1 MKNLSVRVKMIILAV
16 ITLVGALAIVLVAE
30 THISDM
36 ERGAENVLRS
46 SIEADYDENIKNQV
60 ENAISLLN
68 AVYAGYERGEY
79 SLDKAKEMGADLL
92 RELRYGDG
100 GYFWAD
106 TYEGVNVVL
115 LGNDTEGTNRMN
127 AKDTEGNSY
136 MQDIISA
143 GKNPDGGYA
152 DYVFPKAGETEPSP
166 KRAYS
171 KAFEP
176 FEWVIG
182 TGNYIDYI
190 DTTVAK
196 ETVVMEANAKSAMT
210 KIIVFGGIL
219 VIVVLAVCIYM
230 AVELSRSFRH
240 TLDYIGNIANGDFTK
255 KLPKKLQNR
264 HDDFGILG
272 DSLENMKNQ
281 VSVLIKEVKA
291 QSNIIG
297 EVVDS
302 VKTNVIS
309 LTGNIEDVSA
319 TTQELAASME
329 ETAASSDTVKNM
341 ANEIEEASKNIA
353 TRSQDGAQQAA
364 DIHER
369 ASKAQADIRQQ
380 RTQASEIHNNI
391 RESLTK
397 ALEDAKVVKQIE
409 VLSSAIMEI
418 TSQTNLLA
426 LNASIEAARA
436 GDAGRGFAVVA
447 TEIGG
452 LAEQSKEAV
461 VKIQQVTEAVT
472 SSVERLSGDTQQL
485 LEFVGGDVVAAY
497 DMFDKVADA
506 YNQDA
511 KYIDMLIGDFSA
523 TSEELLASIDG
534 VLSSMDG
541 IATATNEGAKG
552 TTDIAQRPID
562 VKAEADQVTGEVS
575 RCDET
580 ARKLS
585 EEIAKFK
592 VDEYIVP

>member
-1 MKNLSVRVKMIILAV
+1 MKNLSVRVKMIILAA
-16 ITLVGALAIVLVAE
+16 ITLVGALTIVFVAE
-30 THISDM
+30 VHISDM
-36 ERGAENVLRS
+36 EKGAENVLRA

-60 ENAISLLN
+60 DNAISLLN

-79 SLDKAKEMGADLL
+79 TLDEAKTMGADLL

-115 LGNDTEGTNRMN
+115 LGNTTEGTNRMN

-136 MQDIISA
+136 ISDIISA
-143 GKNPDGGYA
+143 GRSADGGYV
-152 DYVFPKAGETEPSP
+152 DYVFPKAGETESSP

-190 DTTVAK
+190 DTTVAN
-196 ETVVMEANAKSAMT
+196 ETQAMEANAKSAMT
-210 KIIVFGGIL
+210 KIAGSGGFL
-219 VIVVLAVCIYM
+219 VIVVVVVCVYM
-230 AVELSRSFRH
+230 AVELSRSFRYS
-240 TLDYIGNIANGDFTK
+240 LDYIGHITKGDFTHE
-255 KLPKKLQNR
+255 LPKKLQHR
-264 HDDFGILG
+264 RDDFGILAQN
-272 DSLENMKNQ
+272 LENMKQQ
-281 VSVLIKEVKA
+281 VSGLIKEVKV

-297 EVVDS
+297 EVVDT
-302 VKTNVIS
+302 VKTNVVS

-329 ETAASSDTVKNM
+329 ETAASSDTVKSM
-341 ANEIEEASKNIA
+341 ANEIEEAAKNIA

-364 DIHER
+364 NIHER
-369 ASKAQADIRQQ
+369 ATKAQSDTRQQ
-380 RTQASEIHNNI
+380 REHASKVHNDI

-409 VLSSAIMEI
+409 VLSSSIMEI

-447 TEIGG
+447 SEIGG

-461 VKIQQVTEAVT
+461 VKIQKVTEAVT
-472 SSVERLSGDTQQL
+472 SSVERLSQDAEQL
-485 LEFVGGDVVAAY
+485 LEFVGGDVVASY

-552 TTDIAQRPID
+552 TTDIAQKTVD
-562 VKAEADQVTGEVS
+562 VKAEADQVTGEVA

-585 EEIAKFK
+585 EEIAVFK
-592 VDEYIVP
+592 VE

>member
-1 MKNLSVRVKMIILAV
+1 MKNLSVRVKMIILAA
-16 ITLVGALAIVLVAE
+16 ITLVGALTIVFVAE
-30 THISDM
+30 VHISDM
-36 ERGAENVLRS
+36 EKGAENVLRA

-60 ENAISLLN
+60 DNAISLLN

-79 SLDKAKEMGADLL
+79 TLDEAKTMGANLL

-115 LGNDTEGTNRMN
+115 LGNTTEGTNRMN

-136 MQDIISA
+136 ISDIISA
-143 GKNPDGGYA
+143 GRSADGGYV
-152 DYVFPKAGETEPSP
+152 DYVFPKAGETESSP

-190 DTTVAK
+190 DTTVAN
-196 ETVVMEANAKSAMT
+196 ETQAMEANAKSAMT
-210 KIIVFGGIL
+210 KIAGSGGFL
-219 VIVVLAVCIYM
+219 VIVVVVVCVYM

-240 TLDYIGNIANGDFTK
+240 SLDYIGHITNGDFTHE
-255 KLPKKLQNR
+255 LPKKLQHR
-264 HDDFGILG
+264 RDDFGILAEN
-272 DSLENMKNQ
+272 LENMKQQ
-281 VSVLIKEVKA
+281 VSGLIKEVKV

-297 EVVDS
+297 EVVDT
-302 VKTNVIS
+302 VKTNVVS

-329 ETAASSDTVKNM
+329 ETAASSDTVKSM
-341 ANEIEEASKNIA
+341 ANEIEEAAKNIA

-364 DIHER
+364 NIHER
-369 ASKAQADIRQQ
+369 ATKAQSDTRQQ
-380 RTQASEIHNNI
+380 REHASKVHNDI

-409 VLSSAIMEI
+409 VLSSSIMEI

-447 TEIGG
+447 SEIGG

-461 VKIQQVTEAVT
+461 VKIQKVTEAVT
-472 SSVERLSGDTQQL
+472 SSVERLSQDAEQL
-485 LEFVGGDVVAAY
+485 LEFVGGDVVASY

-552 TTDIAQRPID
+552 TTDIAQKTVD
-562 VKAEADQVTGEVS
+562 VKAEADQVTGEVA

-585 EEIAKFK
+585 EEIAVFK
-592 VDEYIVP
+592 VE

>member
-16 ITLVGALAIVLVAE
+16 ITLVGTLAIVFVSE
-30 THISDM
+30 KSISDM
-36 ERGAENVLRS
+36 ENGAENVLRA
-46 SIEADYDENIKNQV
+46 SIESDYDENIKNQV
-60 ENAISLLN
+60 DNAMSLLN

-79 SLDKAKEMGADLL
+79 TLDEAKTMGADLL

-106 TYEGVNVVL
+106 TYDGVNVVL
-115 LGNDTEGTNRMN
+115 LGNDTEGTNRMD

-136 MQDIISA
+136 IRDIISA
-143 GKNPDGGYA
+143 GKQPEGGYV
-152 DYVFPKAGETEPSP
+152 DYVFPKAGETVPSP

-190 DTTVAK
+190 DAAVA
-196 ETVVMEANAKSAMT
+196 EESQAMQANAQFAMARIAGISAFL
-210 KIIVFGGIL
+210 I
-219 VIVVLAVCIYM
+219 IVVLAVCVYM
-230 AVELSRSFRH
+230 ALELSKSFKYA
-240 TLDYIGNIANGDFTK
+240 LGYIGNIAKGDFTQE
-255 KLPKKLQNR
+255 LPRKLQNR
-264 HDDFGILG
+264 RDDFGVLANN
-272 DSLENMKNQ
+272 LENMKEQ
-281 VSVLIKEVKA
+281 VSILIKEVKV
-291 QSNIIG
+291 QSDIIT
-297 EVVDS
+297 EVVDT
-302 VKTNVIS
+302 VKTNVDS
-309 LTGNIEDVSA
+309 LTGNIEGVSA

-341 ANEIEEASKNIA
+341 SNEIEEAAKNIA

-364 DIHER
+364 NIHDR
-369 ASKAQADIRQQ
+369 ATKAQNDTREQ
-380 RTQASEIHNNI
+380 RTNATRIHNEI
-391 RESLTK
+391 RDSLTK

-409 VLSSAIMEI
+409 VLSSSIMEI

-447 TEIGG
+447 SEIGT

-472 SSVERLSGDTQQL
+472 SSVDRLSFDAQQL
-485 LEFVGGDVVAAY
+485 LDFVGNDVVASY

-506 YNQDA
+506 YNKDA

-534 VLSSMDG
+534 VLASMDG

-552 TTDIAQRPID
+552 TTDIAQKTVD
-562 VKAEADQVTGEVS
+562 VKAEADQVTREVS
-575 RCDET
+575 KCDDT
-580 ARKLS
+580 AKKLG
-585 EEIAKFK
+585 EEIAVFK
-592 VDEYIVP
+592 VN